1 MKILITTNTFGEY
14 NRQTVG
20 IQSLKKLKEEFPD
33 IVDIIN
39 IQFQDEAETFVNRY
53 ELDVKF
59 DLTRSS
65 LDVVKDPTKEKKL
78 PLVND
83 LFKISSQYATD
94 YFIFTNSDVII
105 NSNLIRYIIKNE
117 PVCFACSR
125 LDIHPINDIS
135 ELKEKIQP
143 VRWEIAGFDTFVF
156 KKDWYLQYQH
166 MFNDYLLGR
175 PEFDHV
181 YAGIMK
187 CYGDN
192 TPLGNQYPPFCFHI
206 HHGLDAVMNDNPERR
221 FNVNTLK
228 TNPFDTL
235 VSRLLFYNLKY
246 NLIRRQPWGA
256 FLQPQSDEVQ
266 KELDFFKEFNLNATP
281 SLT

>member
-1 MKILITTNTFGEY
+1 MKILLGTNTFKQY
-14 NRQTVG
+14 DRQTIAV
-20 IQSLKKLKEEFPD
+20 QSYKKLKNEYPD
-33 IVDIIN
+33 IIDIVN
-39 IQFQDEAETFVNRY
+39 IQFKDEESTFINHY
-53 ELDVKF
+53 DLNIKFELE
-59 DLTRSS
+59 RSS
-65 LDVVKDPTKEKKL
+65 FDVTEKPEKKL
-78 PLVND
+78 PFVND
-83 LFKISSQYATD
+83 ILKVLAKYSED

-105 NSNLIRYIIKNE
+105 NNNLIKYIVNNKPI
-117 PVCFACSR
+117 CFACSR
-125 LDIHPINDIS
+125 LDINHINDLS

-156 KKDWYLQYQH
+156 KKGWFLQYQH
-166 MFNDYLLGR
+166 LFNDYLLGK

-206 HHGLDAVMNDNPERR
+206 HHGLDAVMKDCPERQ

-228 TNPFDTL
+228 TNPFDSL
-235 VSRLLFYNLKY
+235 VSRLMFYNLKY

-256 FLQPQSDEVQ
+256 FLQPNQDEIT
-266 KELDFFKEFNLNATP
+266 KELEFFKEFNLNRTP
-281 SLT
+281 SFT